1 MIWNEECYHLA
12 FERFIQLAI
21 VWKLDSIT
29 PSLQQQTIKIDYTL
43 KAIFGGKKYATHIIS
58 SLVSSC
64 FCFFCS
70 DVQAWM
76 FPRGS
81 PSTLR
86 PGWCNKY
93 LTLREQYYT
102 FAALHKWM
110 NSFAKHLWK
119 KNPLHIAYEKGLMN
133 NHICNLFLIFQEYL
147 FKQIPAYKVVQE

>member
-1 MIWNEECYHLA
+1 MLSSSLWKIHTTCNCMKTWCYYTFPAATDHKDWLYIKSNIW
-12 FERFIQLAI
+12 
-21 VWKLDSIT
+21 
-29 PSLQQQTIKIDYTL
+29 
-43 KAIFGGKKYATHIIS
+43 GKKYAPRIIS

-64 FCFFCS
+64 FCFFHS

-76 FPRGS
+76 FPRGA

-110 NSFAKHLWK
+110 NSFAEHLWK
-119 KNPLHIAYEKGLMN
+119 KNPLNIAYEKGLMN
-133 NHICNLFLIFQEYL
+133 NHICNLFFIFQEYL
-147 FKQIPAYKVVQE
+147 FKQVPAYKVVQE